1 MGLSKKVTE
10 GDFTAFSAD
19 VRASITQMSQ
29 AITALTGVVQT
40 VLPPQEEEAGDGYA
54 KPIDARGQKDVEYED
69 AISTLMKNIATKGVK
84 LVTLSGRFG
93 AETHSMSQMQANELM
108 LLQKEKKAYGT
119 RLR

>member
-1 MGLSKKVTE
+1 MGLSWNDKVDKA
-10 GDFTAFSAD
+10 DFNAFSD
-19 VRASITQMSQ
+19 DMNASITEMRQ
-29 AITALTGVVQT
+29 AITALTSAVKT
-40 VLPPQEEEAGDGYA
+40 VLPPQEDDGYA

-69 AISTLMKNIATKGVK
+69 AIATLMKNIATKGVK